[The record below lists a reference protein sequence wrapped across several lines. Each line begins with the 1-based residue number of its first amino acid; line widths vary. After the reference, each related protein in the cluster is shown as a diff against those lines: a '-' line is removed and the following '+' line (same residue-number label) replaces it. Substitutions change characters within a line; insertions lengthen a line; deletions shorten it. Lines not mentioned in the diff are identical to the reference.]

1 MAPGRPR
8 VWAFAQ
14 SSRPSRHSIGSIA
27 TSGCAGTESG
37 CDRNRPPRSEGMVQS
52 PRLRNTP
59 GGAKCFWGAG
69 EGGRS
74 LTTVGVCMQQ
84 QDRAAGGRVPVPAGL
99 TRTRLPLVSRR
110 GGPSPPAARFRCGS
124 RGRGATGQRVRLSR
138 GRVRVR
144 VPPSPLEQG
153 RGAGRPRRPHKP
165 QIVGSNP
172 TPAIVPTWLSGDGT
186 GFVHRLRKDGVG
198 SSPTVGSVTVAQE
211 ESTRP

>member
-1 MAPGRPR
+1 MPQP
-8 VWAFAQ
+8 
-14 SSRPSRHSIGSIA
+14 
-27 TSGCAGTESG
+27 
-37 CDRNRPPRSEGMVQS
+37 

-59 GGAKCFWGAG
+59 GGAKCFAW
-69 EGGRS
+69 EGGAFIDNRRGVCAAAGSCRRRPGARS
-74 LTTVGVCMQQ
+74 GGPDEDATPVGVSTGGP
-84 QDRAAGGRVPVPAGL
+84 ASAGGA
-99 TRTRLPLVSRR
+99 S
-110 GGPSPPAARFRCGS
+110 SCGS

-198 SSPTVGSVTVAQE
+198 FRPTVGPV
-211 ESTRP
+211 